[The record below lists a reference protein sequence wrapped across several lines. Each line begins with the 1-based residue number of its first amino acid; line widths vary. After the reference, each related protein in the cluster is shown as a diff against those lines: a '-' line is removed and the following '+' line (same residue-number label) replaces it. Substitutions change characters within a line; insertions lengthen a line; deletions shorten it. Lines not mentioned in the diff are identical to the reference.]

1 MPPGPAYN
9 WLCTA
14 HAFADILGNAARI
27 RAAQL
32 EARTAQVLPRKGKPL
47 QKTRSTY
54 SRDDVPIKLATRTA
68 PVLPESEP
76 SSAQAGPSVARQA
89 AEVPQSPSPPPQPL
103 SPSKVK
109 QSEPPGFTK
118 PLLLH
123 VEAHPNKAQS
133 QLVHVERDQPHSASV
148 TQAVDIQLRPTV
160 APTGAEDHASATVI
174 PAEPIHIRK
183 LQSSKVPASRIG
195 RLFHYGG
202 ISSSDLRDDNFN
214 VYCRSCRVLGLWCC
228 FGDVEAFYTVFR
240 GSVILRGDDGSEYQK
255 AGCEAYSNARRCIEA
270 WPIYEHSRFEEPSLR
285 LLTVLTT
292 LQIAKFSLQ
301 RLRISSGEF
310 KTARTIC
317 QIGRWR

>member
-9 WLCTA
+9 LLCAA

-32 EARTAQVLPRKGKPL
+32 EARTAQVLPRKGKSL
-47 QKTRSTY
+47 QKTSSTN

-89 AEVPQSPSPPPQPL
+89 AEVPQSPPPQPL

-109 QSEPPGFTK
+109 QAEPPEVNA
-118 PLLLH
+118 PLLLD
-123 VEAHPNKAQS
+123 VEAHPSKAQS
-133 QLVHVERDQPHSASV
+133 QLVHVERDQPPSASV
-148 TQAVDIQLRPTV
+148 TQAIDIQLRPAV
-160 APTGAEDHASATVI
+160 APTGAEDYASATVI

-202 ISSSDLRDDNFN
+202 ISSSDLRDDNSD
-214 VYCRSCRVLGLWCC
+214 VYCRACCVLGLWCC

-240 GSVILRGDDGSEYQK
+240 GPVILRGDDGGEHQK